1 MFVCVRVVINSCYS
15 CYHPV
20 IPVCYHPVIPVCYHW
35 AGLSLDPCLSGMWDQ
50 QVSWWNRIEGK
61 PWHCYGW
68 NRSEG
73 KPIAAGRHAG
83 LAGVRRSA
91 RLSLLYHLTQ
101 IRKKKKLSE
110 TKTIMNC
117 ELRNT
122 NPNVMY
128 LCYFLT
134 YCYFHL
140 IIYSSYATPYCSD
153 TLSLRQSPRSSGSL
167 VEP

>member
-1 MFVCVRVVINSCYS
+1 MKKKKRKKKKEKKKRNINAQQTLSRLVSGSLLVGHVRPASVMVEPDWGKAITLLWVKPEWGETHSCWEA
-15 CYHPV
+15 C
-20 IPVCYHPVIPVCYHW
+20 W
-35 AGLSLDPCLSGMWDQ
+35 AGGSPEIS
-50 QVSWWNRIEGK
+50 
-61 PWHCYGW
+61 
-68 NRSEG
+68 
-73 KPIAAGRHAG
+73 
-83 LAGVRRSA
+83 SA
-91 RLSLLYHLTQ
+91 QLTVPSHTNK
-101 IRKKKKLSE
+101 KKKKLSE